1 MRIEGVTRRQ
11 KELLDIMWTIESRTD
26 LDAWLDTLS
35 IKDQRDA
42 VLLLHLLM
50 LEMIDQDLEEDQ
62 SYRESNEILQRFM
75 L

>member
-1 MRIEGVTRRQ
+1 
-11 KELLDIMWTIESRTD
+11 MWTIESRID
-26 LDAWLDTLS
+26 LDAWLMTLS
-35 IKDQRDA
+35 KKDQKDA

-50 LEMIDQDLEEDQ
+50 LEMIDQELEEDQ

>member
-1 MRIEGVTRRQ
+1 MRIEGVTKRQ
-11 KELLDIMWTIESRTD
+11 KELLDIMWTISSRTD

-35 IKDQRDA
+35 LKDQQDA
-42 VLLLHLLM
+42 VVLLHVLL
-50 LEMIDQDLEEDQ
+50 LEMIDQELEEDE